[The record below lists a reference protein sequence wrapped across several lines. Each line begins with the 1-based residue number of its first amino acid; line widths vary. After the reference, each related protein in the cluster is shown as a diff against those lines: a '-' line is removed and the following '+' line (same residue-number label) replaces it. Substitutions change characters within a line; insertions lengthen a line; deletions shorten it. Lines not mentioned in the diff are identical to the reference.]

1 MELNKNLLKKKL
13 NRFSILISSFLYI
26 IISLDFFVKQNYYIS
41 IGIGVI
47 GILNLFILKIQ
58 NKNLKLFGILVNA
71 LSFLA
76 SGLIFINHY
85 QQNERY
91 ILWGTIA
98 IAYLVVTIMFVFKRK
113 RVN

>member
-1 MELNKNLLKKKL
+1 M
-13 NRFSILISSFLYI
+13 
-26 IISLDFFVKQNYYIS
+26 ISLDFFVKQNYYIS
-41 IGIGVI
+41 IGIGII